1 VTLKELKS
9 VMKSLGLSPT
19 NDELKEMISSVDHNG
34 DNEIDFDEFL
44 ILMRSRGG
52 KKTRN
57 PEQELIDA
65 FKVFDTDNSGSI
77 DKHELKS
84 LMDSLGQKL
93 SSEELDAMMD
103 EVDTDGNGEISYEE
117 FKAMMVGD

>member
-52 KKTRN
+52 KKARN

-77 DKHELKS
+77 DKYELKS

-93 SSEELDAMMD
+93 SSEELNAMME